1 MLLFL
6 LCDCMAES
14 STTRQ
19 THRCVGVDYGT
30 KRVGIAVSD
39 PLWMFAQPHGT
50 YSPRDALQQLRAI
63 ESEDGVAVAI
73 VGWPLLPDGSEGR
86 ATEAVSAFIRRL
98 KKAIPTVVIVKW
110 DERYTSEVARDRI
123 REAGPRS
130 RWKGTKGRV
139 DAAAASIILQEY
151 LDERTARRQAS
162 DVAEDPPR

>member
-1 MLLFL
+1 MT
-6 LCDCMAES
+6 D
-14 STTRQ
+14 TVKRGQ

-50 YSPRDALQQLRAI
+50 FSPPDALNELRTI
-63 ESEDGVAVAI
+63 EAQDGVAVAV

-86 ATEAVSAFIRRL
+86 ATEIVSSFIRRL
-98 KKAIPTVVIVKW
+98 KKAIPTIAIVKW

-130 RWKGTKGRV
+130 RWKGTKGRL
-139 DAAAASIILQEY
+139 DAAAAAIILQEY
-151 LDERTARRQAS
+151 LDERAVRHGTP
-162 DVAEDPPR
+162 DLPEDPRR